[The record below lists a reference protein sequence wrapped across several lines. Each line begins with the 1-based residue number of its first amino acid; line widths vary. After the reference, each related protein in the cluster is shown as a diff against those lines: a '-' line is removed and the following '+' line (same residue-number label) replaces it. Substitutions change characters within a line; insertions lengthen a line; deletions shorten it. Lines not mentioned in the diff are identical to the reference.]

1 MKRCFSMG
9 LLALAC
15 QAQAVELEVS
25 LLYSEGYTQ
34 DSGVLV
40 SSEIVGFYRS
50 LDAANELFQQHNV
63 DLTFV
68 PAKITAVAE
77 SQFDASMNVS
87 QTRAALDRGALE
99 SLSDH
104 AGHFVMGLAHRANS
118 DGTVGYA
125 LSFSHSK
132 YAMFDRDLSYK
143 LSKKAA
149 ISSNILNDAINP
161 RNRYV
166 LVHELLHGIGAA
178 HDETGALRFD
188 TFSSGYTFGHG
199 EDCGDGNRSL
209 MAASFM
215 SYQGVLMLSGADN
228 CNQGN
233 GDMVRFIRQFAPRV
247 ASHENYFHMNTLAMT
262 VFEDVA
268 ESEFEFTVT
277 RSKDVSLPSVAY
289 IHVSGSNASVTN
301 ELAPVTV
308 VFDANESVKTVAVP
322 FANVHPLFDDAELAD
337 KKVFAVAVSEVE
349 VMPNLVELSAINT
362 QWKPSMDNGNGGDN
376 GNSGDNSHGSTGG
389 SSGGGS
395 LGLLILLL
403 FSVGFVRYR
412 N

>member
-25 LLYSEGYTQ
+25 LLYSEGYNQ
-34 DSGVLV
+34 DSGVIV

-50 LDAANELFQQHNV
+50 LDAANELFKQHNL
-63 DLTFV
+63 DLNFV

-77 SQFDASMNVS
+77 SQFDASMNVT
-87 QTRAALDRGALE
+87 QTRAALERGALE

-104 AGHFVMGLAHRANS
+104 AGHFVMGLARHANS

-125 LSFSHSK
+125 LSFNDAK
-132 YAMFDRDLSYK
+132 YAKFDSDLSYK
-143 LSKKAA
+143 LSKKVA

-188 TFSSGYTFGHG
+188 SYSSGYTFGHG
-199 EDCGDGNRSL
+199 EDCGYGNRSL

-215 SYQGVLMLSGADN
+215 SSSGVLMLSGSDN

-247 ASHENYFHMNTLAMT
+247 ASHENYFHMNTLSMT

-277 RSKDVSLPSVAY
+277 RSKDVSSPSIAY
-289 IHVSGSNASVTN
+289 VHVSGSNASVTN
-301 ELAPVTV
+301 ELAPVLV
-308 VFDANESVKTVAVP
+308 AFDANESVKTVAVP

-337 KKVFAVAVSEVE
+337 KKVFAVAVSESE
-349 VMPNLVELSAINT
+349 VMPSLVELSAINT
-362 QWKPSMDNGNGGDN
+362 QWKPGSDNGNGGDN
-376 GNSGDNSHGSTGG
+376 GSGSTGG
-389 SSGGGS
+389 SSGGS

>member
-25 LLYSEGYTQ
+25 LLYSEGYNQ

-308 VFDANESVKTVAVP
+308 AFDANESVKTVAVP

-362 QWKPSMDNGNGGDN
+362 QWKPSTDNGNGGDN
-376 GNSGDNSHGSTGG
+376 GGDNGNGSIGG

>member
-25 LLYSEGYTQ
+25 LLYSEGYNQ

-50 LDAANELFQQHNV
+50 LDAANELFNQHNL
-63 DLTFV
+63 DLNFV

-77 SQFDASMNVS
+77 SQFDASMNVT

-104 AGHFVMGLAHRANS
+104 AGHFVMGLARHADS
-118 DGTVGYA
+118 DGTAGYA
-125 LSFSHSK
+125 LSFIHSR
-132 YAMFDRDLSYK
+132 YAKFDRDPSYK
-143 LSKKAA
+143 LSKKVA
-149 ISSNILNDAINP
+149 ISSNILTYAINP
-161 RNRYV
+161 RYRYV

-209 MAASFM
+209 MAASFTAGR
-215 SYQGVLMLSGADN
+215 GVLMLSGADN

-233 GDMVRFIRQFAPRV
+233 GDMVRFIREFAPRV

-308 VFDANESVKTVAVP
+308 AFDANESVKTVAVP

-376 GNSGDNSHGSTGG
+376 GGDNGNGSTGG